1 MRKYKNICIDTGRYN
16 VATSA
21 VFIYDYCFVLLPS
34 VELILAPVSVS
45 LCWWRWSVCRC
56 SLTSAVGSAAACS
69 TAALQHC
76 RRLGAASASSLRRHE
91 VRNLEHMEDITLRLS
106 CLEDISS
113 WRCIDLISITLNIFN
128 ENISRA
134 SLVFRFQ
141 LPAYRWV

>member
-34 VELILAPVSVS
+34 VELILSPVSVS

-69 TAALQHC
+69 TAALQ
-76 RRLGAASASSLRRHE
+76 
-91 VRNLEHMEDITLRLS
+91 T
-106 CLEDISS
+106 S
-113 WRCIDLISITLNIFN
+113 WRGLSLQPPETRGQ
-128 ENISRA
+128 EPRA
-134 SLVFRFQ
+134 HGGHHHQPQ
-141 LPAYRWV
+141 LPGGHQLLEIH